1 MRRITLFMSLLLMT
15 LTAAADQGRRPMLAQ
30 GKTWYYNYHHF
41 EDKENPTGDNYP
53 DDLYKETLHNV
64 TYTLKGDTVID
75 NRTYMKMYRS
85 YDWGMEKYFGAFRE
99 DEDGKVYAYNYQGD
113 NQDYLLIDFSLQQ
126 YDDGWYENV
135 APIAS
140 TIKVNGQAYR
150 RYKYQKT
157 RPDGSTYMLG
167 LVGVEGVGFQ
177 GFGLVIDMFAP
188 VPDCICDYE
197 SFNCVFD
204 EKGSVFYVSD
214 FLRPN
219 EIELSDNER
228 QLVENNNDFAF
239 DLFEKANTGDD
250 LILSPLSIT
259 YALGMLNNGA
269 ARQTQQEIT
278 QVLGGDSEA
287 SPLNDQGEMINDKC
301 GVDAINEFCR
311 KLLDEVGGLD
321 EQTRVSI
328 ANTIYMNQPYV
339 LKPEFVQK
347 ANDYYDAQPE
357 TRDFHDGQTMDVI
370 NQWASDH
377 TEGMIQEVL
386 DEQSFDPDAL
396 SYLLNAIY
404 FKGTWTDKFDKSMTL
419 DEPFNGGADVPM
431 MHRHD
436 DIVYTDND
444 VYQAVRLPYGNEA
457 YQMCIFLPR
466 ENKTTADVL
475 AALKDGNGQW
485 QLNNH
490 PKEVDLKLPR
500 FETETN
506 QNLKTIMSD
515 LGMPT
520 AFDPFY
526 ADFSGFCDMET
537 YISAMRQVAKIKLDE
552 EGTEAAAVT
561 IIEVT
566 AGSAFEPDIKEFHA
580 NRPFLYIIFE
590 QSTGVIFFIG
600 QYTGSQGS
608 RTPDGISDAP
618 RLNENE
624 KMRNGE
630 NEKGVYDLQ
639 GRRISASLNDKG
651 QMTNEKLK
659 RGVYI
664 ENGRKIVVR

>member
-1 MRRITLFMSLLLMT
+1 
-15 LTAAADQGRRPMLAQ
+15 
-30 GKTWYYNYHHF
+30 
-41 EDKENPTGDNYP
+41 
-53 DDLYKETLHNV
+53 
-64 TYTLKGDTVID
+64 
-75 NRTYMKMYRS
+75 
-85 YDWGMEKYFGAFRE
+85 
-99 DEDGKVYAYNYQGD
+99 
-113 NQDYLLIDFSLQQ
+113 
-126 YDDGWYENV
+126 
-135 APIAS
+135 
-140 TIKVNGQAYR
+140 
-150 RYKYQKT
+150 
-157 RPDGSTYMLG
+157 
-167 LVGVEGVGFQ
+167 
-177 GFGLVIDMFAP
+177 
-188 VPDCICDYE
+188 
-197 SFNCVFD
+197 
-204 EKGSVFYVSD
+204 
-214 FLRPN
+214 
-219 EIELSDNER
+219 
-228 QLVENNNDFAF
+228 
-239 DLFEKANTGDD
+239 
-250 LILSPLSIT
+250 
-259 YALGMLNNGA
+259 
-269 ARQTQQEIT
+269 
-278 QVLGGDSEA
+278 
-287 SPLNDQGEMINDKC
+287 
-301 GVDAINEFCR
+301 
-311 KLLDEVGGLD
+311 
-321 EQTRVSI
+321 
-328 ANTIYMNQPYV
+328 MNQPYV

-608 RTPDGISDAP
+608 RTPDGISEAS

-651 QMTNEKLK
+651 QMTNEKLRK
-659 RGVYI
+659 GVYI
-664 ENGRKIVVR
+664 QNGREIVVR